1 MYVTDTHKASGAI
14 PSGPPAPSGLGYC
27 HLLQDPS
34 QSDSPHPWEHS
45 GQGLTPP
52 TRPAKD
58 QGPRTKDRGKAGRP
72 RGRAGA
78 EGGGLLR
85 DVTAGA
91 VGGEGE
97 GGRAVFLES

>member
-1 MYVTDTHKASGAI
+1 MYVTDTHEASGAI

-58 QGPRTKDRGKAGRP
+58 QGPGEGGEAKGPGRS
-72 RGRAGA
+72 G
-78 EGGGLLR
+78 GGGLL
-85 DVTAGA
+85 
-91 VGGEGE
+91 
-97 GGRAVFLES
+97 